1 MVIFVLA
8 GFCRK
13 GRQIIT
19 GKQSVVLSWR
29 QYMRSIVPIAIASAM
44 DIAFSNWSMV
54 YITVS
59 LYTMIK
65 STSVLFILAF
75 ALGLGLEKWRNSL
88 IIVISLIALGLFLFV
103 FKMTDFNFFGFSLA
117 LTASALS
124 GARWT
129 LSQVLT
135 QKAELGLSNPI
146 DTLFHLQP
154 VMAVAMAP
162 ILFIH
167 GVLPFLTTSKLF
179 GANSWHIW
187 MPDSARLLGG
197 AFLAFFLGLSEYLL
211 VSKTSGLTFSLS
223 GILKELATM
232 LFALKDGDQLVFI
245 NWVGFII
252 CVIGIK
258 VHAYFKWREIKALG
272 LKGASPQ
279 QVAMEQ
285 STALLDSDSDS
296 DEVIYAS

>member
-1 MVIFVLA
+1 
-8 GFCRK
+8 
-13 GRQIIT
+13 
-19 GKQSVVLSWR
+19 
-29 QYMRSIVPIAIASAM
+29 
-44 DIAFSNWSMV
+44 
-54 YITVS
+54 
-59 LYTMIK
+59 
-65 STSVLFILAF
+65 
-75 ALGLGLEKWRNSL
+75 
-88 IIVISLIALGLFLFV
+88 
-103 FKMTDFNFFGFSLA
+103 
-117 LTASALS
+117 
-124 GARWT
+124 
-129 LSQVLT
+129 
-135 QKAELGLSNPI
+135 
-146 DTLFHLQP
+146 
-154 VMAVAMAP
+154 MAVAMAP

-223 GILKELATM
+223 GIIKELATM

-245 NWVGFII
+245 NWVGFVI

-258 VHAYFKWREIKALG
+258 VHAYFKWRENKALG

-296 DEVIYAS
+296 DEIIYAS

>member
-1 MVIFVLA
+1 
-8 GFCRK
+8 
-13 GRQIIT
+13 
-19 GKQSVVLSWR
+19 
-29 QYMRSIVPIAIASAM
+29 
-44 DIAFSNWSMV
+44 
-54 YITVS
+54 
-59 LYTMIK
+59 
-65 STSVLFILAF
+65 
-75 ALGLGLEKWRNSL
+75 
-88 IIVISLIALGLFLFV
+88 
-103 FKMTDFNFFGFSLA
+103 MTDFNFFGFSLA

-211 VSKTSGLTFSLS
+211 VSKTSGYVINSGFTRTNASFRLTFSLS
-223 GILKELATM
+223 GIIKELATM

-245 NWVGFII
+245 NWVGFVI

-258 VHAYFKWREIKALG
+258 GTLH
-272 LKGASPQ
+272 S
-279 QVAMEQ
+279 
-285 STALLDSDSDS
+285 
-296 DEVIYAS
+296 

>member
-1 MVIFVLA
+1 M
-8 GFCRK
+8 K
-13 GRQIIT
+13 
-19 GKQSVVLSWR
+19 SVV
-29 QYMRSIVPIAIASAM
+29 PIGIASAM
-44 DIAFSNWSMV
+44 DIALSNWSMV

-88 IIVISLIALGLFLFV
+88 IIVISLIALGLFLFGKLLPDRNFLESNFLV
-103 FKMTDFNFFGFSLA
+103 FKMTDFHLFGFCLA

-135 QKAELGLSNPI
+135 QKAELGLNNPI
-146 DTLFHLQP
+146 DALFHLQP

-187 MPDSARLLGG
+187 MPDTARLLAG

-211 VSKTSGLTFSLS
+211 VGRTSG
-223 GILKELATM
+223 
-232 LFALKDGDQLVFI
+232 
-245 NWVGFII
+245 
-252 CVIGIK
+252 
-258 VHAYFKWREIKALG
+258 
-272 LKGASPQ
+272 
-279 QVAMEQ
+279 
-285 STALLDSDSDS
+285 
-296 DEVIYAS
+296 YAS